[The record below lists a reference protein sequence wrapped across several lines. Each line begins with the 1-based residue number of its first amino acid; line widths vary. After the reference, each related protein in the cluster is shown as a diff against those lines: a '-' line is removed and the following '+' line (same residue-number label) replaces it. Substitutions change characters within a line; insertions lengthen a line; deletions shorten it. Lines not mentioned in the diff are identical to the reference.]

1 MLMKMNGKLKA
12 KVMIKCLVKLLSTC
26 ALKNKLKPALMHL
39 VSKVQLSFSKE
50 YSFIWSF
57 NDADGECCLT
67 HKMSISPGVI
77 KPAVQSMNHDE
88 SVRWLLHQVF

>member
-26 ALKNKLKPALMHL
+26 ALKKKLTPALMHL

-77 KPAVQSMNHDE
+77 KPAVQLMNHDE

>member
-26 ALKNKLKPALMHL
+26 TLKKKLKPALMHL

>member
-1 MLMKMNGKLKA
+1 
-12 KVMIKCLVKLLSTC
+12 
-26 ALKNKLKPALMHL
+26 MHL
-39 VSKVQLSFSKE
+39 VSKVQLTFSKG

-57 NDADGECCLT
+57 NDAGGECCLT
-67 HKMSISPGVI
+67 HKMRISPGVI

>member
-1 MLMKMNGKLKA
+1 MKMNGKLKA

-26 ALKNKLKPALMHL
+26 ALKKKKLKPALMHL